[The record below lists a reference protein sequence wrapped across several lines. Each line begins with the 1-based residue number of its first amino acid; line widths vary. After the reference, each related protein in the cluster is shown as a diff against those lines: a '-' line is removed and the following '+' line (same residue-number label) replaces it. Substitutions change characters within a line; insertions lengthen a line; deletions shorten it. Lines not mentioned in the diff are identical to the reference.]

1 MSVTTRIH
9 NTRGARRI
17 QRASYAH
24 NIYCVNTKTRVLCD
38 PIMRSREQTSRSD
51 QMMTVI
57 GEMTVIFIFGAATLA
72 ALYTIHA
79 VTFGGV

>member
-1 MSVTTRIH
+1 MKMNNKKR
-9 NTRGARRI
+9 NQLRRYD
-17 QRASYAH
+17 Q
-24 NIYCVNTKTRVLCD
+24 VLCD

-57 GEMTVIFIFGAATLA
+57 GEMTVIFMFGAATLA
-72 ALYTIHA
+72 ALYAIHA